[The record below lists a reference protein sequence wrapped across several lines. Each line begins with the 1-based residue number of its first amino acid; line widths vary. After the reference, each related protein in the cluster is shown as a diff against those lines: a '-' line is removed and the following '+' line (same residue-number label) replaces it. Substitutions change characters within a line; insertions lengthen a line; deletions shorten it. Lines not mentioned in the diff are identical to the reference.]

1 MLLLFFPLEEARKE
15 RTIFLTNNSHLFYS
29 VHTETLLSALTRL
42 TRLSHKY
49 AQSLIPPTTLNLFL
63 FTRWLEK
70 PKSHPEVVICHVRT
84 TITPVSHNIFM
95 RHSIYQNEKKKSLNA
110 QTRPTWT
117 NYSTSPLTL
126 GQVFSNQQIK
136 KVFHFSVLTLFPVLV
151 ECIFLLLSYFMTQ
164 EDKVLSS
171 SWWEINSC
179 IFQKELKRECKQS
192 WVEIGSS
199 GEAVCRAKAVWEFT
213 SNSDRDALFN

>member
-1 MLLLFFPLEEARKE
+1 MLLLFFPLEEARKK
-15 RTIFLTNNSHLFYS
+15 RTIFLTNNSHLFLFS
-29 VHTETLLSALTRL
+29 SHGNFTISLNQINSTQSQICSIFNSSDHVKPFFVHSMT
-42 TRLSHKY
+42 
-49 AQSLIPPTTLNLFL
+49 
-63 FTRWLEK
+63 WK

-126 GQVFSNQQIK
+126 GQVLSNQQIK

>member
-1 MLLLFFPLEEARKE
+1 MTWKTQKPPG
-15 RTIFLTNNSHLFYS
+15 SGHL
-29 VHTETLLSALTRL
+29 
-42 TRLSHKY
+42 
-49 AQSLIPPTTLNLFL
+49 P
-63 FTRWLEK
+63 
-70 PKSHPEVVICHVRT
+70 C
-84 TITPVSHNIFM
+84 SHNNYASEPQHF
-95 RHSIYQNEKKKSLNA
+95 HEAFHLPKWKKKSLNA